1 MGTQSKS
8 SRLYGVLNVL
18 TAKTIVQLQH
28 VLPRHAE
35 VSQDSYLNETFLA
48 TFKYIVVRFW
58 ILNWIKIPDFADFME
73 FQNFITYLVASKMEV
88 FKLLDKKG
96 AFVINMLQNIFQKIP
111 RAKQISDR
119 KIMR

>member
-1 MGTQSKS
+1 M
-8 SRLYGVLNVL
+8 
-18 TAKTIVQLQH
+18 QLQH

-35 VSQDSYLNETFLA
+35 VSQYSYLNETFLA